1 MQGIRDKQEKRE
13 KSISSI
19 VACHACPVRYQL
31 MKSQEAAEPERYTIA
46 KQLSYALGR
55 WLDAA
60 ELWEDIRLISPDIS
74 DDAKEMLDAWVSAC
88 NESEWEPAD
97 EYDVRV
103 SSEKLGIG
111 GSIDR
116 ILPGSPPRCAIMRM
130 TEAPEAGVWGADR
143 IRAACLSVCIDE
155 TLGFTSSAII
165 CEYLPSGISRA
176 CVPEPRDRRRAL
188 QAIRTADAIDR
199 GMVPRKP
206 RNAPC
211 EGCFLADVCTVS
223 GPKKLGDLFK

>member
-1 MQGIRDKQEKRE
+1 MRDKRDKQNTRV

-31 MKSQEAAEPERYTIA
+31 MKSQETTEPERYTIA
-46 KQLSYALGR
+46 KQLSYALGHP
-55 WLDAA
+55 LDASA
-60 ELWEDIRLISPDIS
+60 LWEDIRLVAPEIG
-74 DDAKEMLDAWVSAC
+74 DDNKEMLEEWVRAC
-88 NESEWEPAD
+88 SERGWEPAD

-103 SSEKLGIG
+103 TSDALGIG
-111 GSIDR
+111 GTIDR
-116 ILPGSPPRCAIMRM
+116 ILPGSPPRCAIMRV

-143 IRAACLSVCIDE
+143 IRAACLAVCIEE
-155 TLGFTSSAII
+155 TLGFAPSAVI
-165 CEYLPSGISRA
+165 CEYLPSGIARP
-176 CVPEPRDRRRAL
+176 CTPEPRDRRRAL
-188 QAIRTADAIDR
+188 QAIRTADAIDG

-223 GPKKLGDLFK
+223 GPKKLGDLF